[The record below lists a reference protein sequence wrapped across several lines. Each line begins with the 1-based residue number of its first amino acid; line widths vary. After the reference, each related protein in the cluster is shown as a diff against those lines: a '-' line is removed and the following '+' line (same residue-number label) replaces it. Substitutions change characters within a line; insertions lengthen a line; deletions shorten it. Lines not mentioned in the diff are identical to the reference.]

1 MKKLLFL
8 LVVAILA
15 ISACTERDDTA
26 STDQLISINN
36 GKERKMSDLQNLIDR
51 NSQFAAQYE
60 GGLTIIPRFSTM
72 VLTCVDARI
81 DPAHFLG
88 LELGDVLVFRNA
100 GARVSRELELELGI
114 LWVMVSKMAGDQF
127 KGLGLA
133 IIQHTD
139 CGYERLANPELQQA
153 LSHNLGVDK
162 AEIKALAN
170 VDHTKTIREDIE
182 RLRRSS
188 LVPNE
193 FVVSGHIYN
202 VEDGVVREV
211 VAPAPLLRNGR

>member
-1 MKKLLFL
+1 MKKLLFFL
-8 LVVAILA
+8 LVVALLA
-15 ISACTERDDTA
+15 VSACTDLD
-26 STDQLISINN
+26 NN

-60 GGLTIIPRFSTM
+60 GGLTIMPRFSTL
-72 VLTCVDARI
+72 VLTCIDARI

-88 LELGDVLVFRNA
+88 LELGDAVVFRNA
-100 GARVSRELELELGI
+100 GARVSKELELELGI
-114 LWVMVSKMAGDQF
+114 LWVLVSKFAGDQF

-162 AEIKALAN
+162 AGIEALAN

-193 FVVSGHIYN
+193 LVVSGHIYN
-202 VEDGVVREV
+202 VEDGVVGEV

>member
-1 MKKLLFL
+1 MKKLLFFL
-8 LVVAILA
+8 LVVALLA
-15 ISACTERDDTA
+15 VSACTDLD
-26 STDQLISINN
+26 NN

-60 GGLTIIPRFSTM
+60 GGLTIMPRFSTL
-72 VLTCVDARI
+72 VLTCIDARI

-88 LELGDVLVFRNA
+88 LELGDAVVFRNS
-100 GARVSRELELELGI
+100 GARVSKELELELGI
-114 LWVMVSKMAGDQF
+114 LWVLVSKFAGDQF

-162 AEIKALAN
+162 AGIEALAN

-182 RLRRSS
+182 RLRHSS

-193 FVVSGHIYN
+193 LVVSGHIYN

-211 VAPAPLLRNGR
+211 VGPAPLLKNGR